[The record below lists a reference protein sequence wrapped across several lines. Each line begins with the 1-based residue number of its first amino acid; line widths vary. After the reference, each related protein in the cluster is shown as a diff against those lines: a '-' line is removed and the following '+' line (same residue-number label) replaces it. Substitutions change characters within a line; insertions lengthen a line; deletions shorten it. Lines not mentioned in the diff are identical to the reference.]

1 MGMSHLIDLI
11 SEIATPTFSTLTP
24 VILGYLI
31 KSQKK
36 VDETTKEISNKIDDL
51 KHNDLIILKARLRTE
66 TNRIIEKKSITYQ
79 ELSSLESLYEVYE
92 KMGGNGIVKHN
103 MEKIRELKVKDE

>member
-1 MGMSHLIDLI
+1 MSQIINLI

-31 KSQKK
+31 KNQKK
-36 VDETTKEISNKIDDL
+36 TDETAKEISGKIDEL
-51 KHNDLIILKARLRTE
+51 KHNDFVILKARLRTE

-79 ELSSLESLYEVYE
+79 ELSILESLFEVYE

-103 MEKIRELKVKDE
+103 MEIIRELKVKE

>member
-1 MGMSHLIDLI
+1 MSQIINLI

-31 KSQKK
+31 RSQKK
-36 VDETTKEISNKIDDL
+36 VDETTKEISDKIDDL
-51 KHNDLIILKARLRTE
+51 RHNDLVILKARLRAE
-66 TNRIIEKKSITYQ
+66 TNRVLDKKSITYQ
-79 ELSSLESLYEVYE
+79 ELLSLESLFEVYE

-103 MEKIRELKVKDE
+103 MEKIRELKVKNEQ